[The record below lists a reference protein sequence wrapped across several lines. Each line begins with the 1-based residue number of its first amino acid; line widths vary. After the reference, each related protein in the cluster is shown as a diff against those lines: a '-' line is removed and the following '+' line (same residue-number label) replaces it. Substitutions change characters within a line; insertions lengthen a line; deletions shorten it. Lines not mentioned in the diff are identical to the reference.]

1 MEYKDFFEASIS
13 LQNFIKEQDK
23 LKDVLK
29 VISPSSTGVC
39 EFGNVFI
46 DDYIRVVEIALGD
59 KNQWF
64 SWFAFDNDFGK
75 NRMVVKVNDKA
86 YKICDERQFYD
97 VCIKLHND
105 DSDKLHECDVK
116 KDVFLKHLS
125 KLKSPYAEQ
134 AIENYD
140 AKFTEDVNI
149 KFIYDIEQALNY
161 AFDWH
166 KSPQGTSYW
175 NEIYINIVNYLK

>member
-23 LKDVLK
+23 LNDVLK
-29 VISPSSTGVC
+29 VISPSSTSVC
-39 EFGNVFI
+39 EFGNTFI

-59 KNQWF
+59 TNQWF
-64 SWFAFDNDFGK
+64 AWFAFDNDFGK

-86 YKICDERQFYD
+86 YKICDEKQFYD
-97 VCIKLHND
+97 VCIKLIGLNNV
-105 DSDKLHECDVK
+105 DSVK
-116 KDVFLKHLS
+116 VSNPISDIFVEHLS

-140 AKFTEDVNI
+140 DDYAQNNNI
-149 KFIYDIEQALNY
+149 NLIKNLQ
-161 AFDWH
+161 
-166 KSPQGTSYW
+166 
-175 NEIYINIVNYLK
+175 NILYQILILTNH